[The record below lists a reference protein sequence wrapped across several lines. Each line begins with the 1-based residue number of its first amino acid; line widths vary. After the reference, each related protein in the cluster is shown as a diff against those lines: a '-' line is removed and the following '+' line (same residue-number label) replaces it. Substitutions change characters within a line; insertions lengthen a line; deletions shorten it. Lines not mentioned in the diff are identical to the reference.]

1 MQDKQ
6 LVFAKEEIKYLLQ
19 VKLRGAGDPAKS
31 NYRFSFFRDF
41 ENKVSILYNLFIILN
56 K

>member
-1 MQDKQ
+1 MEELRQKFFQEIISLKEKVNVQDKQ

-31 NYRFSFFRDF
+31 T
-41 ENKVSILYNLFIILN
+41 
-56 K
+56 